1 MEKINRTDVNTL
13 MSYHNPILSHFHHFM
28 SSISERERERER
40 ERGEE
45 EEEEEEEGGYLV
57 LI

>member
-1 MEKINRTDVNTL
+1 MNTL

-40 ERGEE
+40 EEKKKKKKKKKGVTS
-45 EEEEEEEGGYLV
+45 Y
-57 LI
+57 